1 MKSENARCKIS
12 LFIKFLII
20 STIYKFFIFL
30 VDLPVKK
37 LISSNSLL
45 TFLVGFIMRFFFLT
59 LMVAACGGQPPL
71 SSTQCIRSSSL
82 SDEGR
87 LGCLYNPSPVKVL
100 PSLLLPKATAIFSQ
114 QQDNGQHCLYEG
126 RMPLSA
132 LKRDYVSVR
141 SVHGRSKAITKFS
154 LAAEDV
160 RTALQVVHMTEKL
173 RHVRKTPDKL
183 TANTGAAAAYLLAV
197 AGASVLG
204 VWRGVA
210 LANSSSCRSP
220 AFLYRAA
227 GDIFR
232 RGDFAQQIDRL
243 RDLCGDRDAAKI
255 VELAAQNTD
264 EKLTDMLQMA
274 ERVFSSNR
282 TVVYYDAWA
291 LVNALHPAHTVALV
305 RSFRKKAYGNFKK
318 IRQIKKSLPWVRS
331 EGASICQQQ
340 ISI

>member
-1 MKSENARCKIS
+1 MLA
-12 LFIKFLII
+12 
-20 STIYKFFIFL
+20 
-30 VDLPVKK
+30 
-37 LISSNSLL
+37 
-45 TFLVGFIMRFFFLT
+45 
-59 LMVAACGGQPPL
+59 
-71 SSTQCIRSSSL
+71 
-82 SDEGR
+82 
-87 LGCLYNPSPVKVL
+87 
-100 PSLLLPKATAIFSQ
+100 LLLPKATAMFSQ
-114 QQDNGQHCLYEG
+114 QQDNGQHCLYESRTSLSWLG
-126 RMPLSA
+126 R
-132 LKRDYVSVR
+132 DDVSIR
-141 SVHGRSKAITKFS
+141 TIHGRSKAMTKFS

-160 RTALQVVHMTEKL
+160 HTALQVVRMTEKM
-173 RHVRKTPDKL
+173 RHVRKTPYKL
-183 TANTGAAAAYLLAV
+183 TTGVGVASGLVAAAV
-197 AGASVLG
+197 G
-204 VWRGVA
+204 RRVA
-210 LANSSSCRSP
+210 LANSSSCRK
-220 AFLYRAA
+220 AEFLYRAA

-282 TVVYYDAWA
+282 AVIYYDAA
-291 LVNALHPAHTVALV
+291 LVNALHPGYAVALV

>member
-1 MKSENARCKIS
+1 
-12 LFIKFLII
+12 
-20 STIYKFFIFL
+20 
-30 VDLPVKK
+30 
-37 LISSNSLL
+37 
-45 TFLVGFIMRFFFLT
+45 MRFFFLT

-114 QQDNGQHCLYEG
+114 QQDNGQHCLYESRTSLSWLG
-126 RMPLSA
+126 R
-132 LKRDYVSVR
+132 DDVSIR
-141 SVHGRSKAITKFS
+141 TIHGRSKAMTKFS

-160 RTALQVVHMTEKL
+160 HTALQVVHMTEKM
-173 RHVRKTPDKL
+173 RHARKTPYNL
-183 TANTGAAAAYLLAV
+183 TTGAGYVYGLAV

-204 VWRGVA
+204 VGRGVA
-210 LANSSSCRSP
+210 HAKSSSCRK
-220 AFLYRAA
+220 AEFLYRAA

-282 TVVYYDAWA
+282 AVIYYDAA
-291 LVNALHPAHTVALV
+291 LVNAFHPGYAAALV